1 MEEDKNWI
9 VVPTWRVP
17 GRMER
22 WHSLVKY
29 LKYRTGDLEGVR
41 YVPHHKVGWAWW
53 TCSRVIFP
61 LIGESHLEIQ
71 AYWNLT
77 PEKGWLSS
85 YSVRLTWYTEGFW
98 TDVTPDCADILIHS
112 TYFSC
117 FTAGEVRRA
126 IRGEKLLSCCN
137 YPQAHKVQVP
147 SLQYLALVVVQQ
159 NDRPQRKGTT
169 RKQWRR
175 DRCRGLRVARQD
187 YRSPKQRGSEPS
199 APRAHFPGVAKVL
212 EILA

>member
-1 MEEDKNWI
+1 MEEDKSWI

-17 GRMER
+17 GRMEK

-29 LKYRTGDLEGVR
+29 LKHKTKDLAKVC

-61 LIGESHLEIQ
+61 LGEESYLEIQ

-77 PEKGWLSS
+77 PERGWLST
-85 YSVRLTWYTEGFW
+85 YAVRITWYSEKFW
-98 TDVTPDCADILIHS
+98 TDVTPDCADSLIHS

-137 YPQAHKVQVP
+137 YPRAHKSKVS

-159 NDRPQRKGTT
+159 NGRPQGDSAP

-175 DRCRGLRVARQD
+175 NYRRGLRVARQD
-187 YRSPKQRGSEPS
+187 CSSHKQRGGEPS
-199 APRAHFPGVAKVL
+199 APGAYFPGVAEVL

>member
-17 GRMER
+17 GRMEK

-29 LKYRTGDLEGVR
+29 LKYRTKDLEKVR

-61 LIGESHLEIQ
+61 LEGKSHLEIQ

-85 YSVRLTWYTEGFW
+85 YAVRITWYTERFW
-98 TDVTPDCADILIHS
+98 TDVTPDYADILIHS

-159 NDRPQRKGTT
+159 NGRPQRKGTS

-175 DRCRGLRVARQD
+175 DHWRGLRVARQD
-187 YRSPKQRGSEPS
+187 YRSLEQRGSGPS

>member
-1 MEEDKNWI
+1 MEEEKRWI

-29 LKYRTGDLEGVR
+29 LKHRTKELSKVC

-61 LIGESHLEIQ
+61 LEGESHLEIQ

-77 PEKGWLSS
+77 PEKGWLST
-85 YSVRLTWYTEGFW
+85 YAVRITWYTRGFW
-98 TDVTPDCADILIHS
+98 SDVTPDYADQLLHG

-117 FTAGEVRRA
+117 YTAGEVRRA
-126 IRGEKLLSCCN
+126 IRGEQLLSCCN
-137 YPQAHKVQVP
+137 FPSAHKGQVP
-147 SLQYLALVVVQQ
+147 SLQFLALKIVQ
-159 NDRPQRKGTT
+159 DVRPQRKNTT
-169 RKQWRR
+169 WKLRR
-175 DRCRGLRVARQD
+175 RNSGRSLRMARVN
-187 YRSPKQRGSEPS
+187 SHSHKPRGSKSS
-199 APRAHFPGVAKVL
+199 AQGTYFPGVAKVL
-212 EILA
+212 GILA

>member
-1 MEEDKNWI
+1 MEEDKRWI

-17 GRMER
+17 GRMEK
-22 WHSLVKY
+22 WHSLIKY
-29 LKYRTGDLEGVR
+29 LKYKTKDLKEVC

-61 LIGESHLEIQ
+61 LKQNSHLEIQ

-77 PEKGWLSS
+77 PERGWLSS
-85 YSVRLTWYTEGFW
+85 YAVRITWYSEKFW
-98 TDVTPDCADILIHS
+98 TDVTPDCADSLIHS

-137 YPQAHKVQVP
+137 YPKAHRSQVP
-147 SLQYLALVVVQQ
+147 SLQFLALAVVQQ
-159 NDRPQRKGTT
+159 NGRPQRGSPT

-175 DRCRGLRVARQD
+175 DYRRGLRLARKH
-187 YRSPKQRGSEPS
+187 SGSHKQRGSESP
-199 APRAHFPGVAKVL
+199 APGAYFPGVAEIL